1 MRSLDKLRQSYDD
14 ESQVVIQ
21 DKRSPPR
28 MLFSDTEVLLE
39 EVPVGT
45 RIIFPNAPIEP
56 LTNARAAIRWAINH
70 PEGCD
75 PLHAQ
80 LRPGMKV
87 VVAIDD
93 ISLPLPPMRPPDVR
107 QMMLEIVLQLCAD
120 SGVDDVHLLIANAL
134 HRRMTPAEMKRM
146 VGERIFEAYYPD
158 RYTNHDAEEPGGI
171 VELGET
177 SAKEKVRISRRAA
190 EADLVIYLNVNF
202 VPMDGGHKSVGTGLT
217 DYLGLRAHHTP
228 HAIRGSKSYMEPAHS
243 ALHESVNRIGRVI
256 DAHVNVFHIETAL
269 NNKMFDGPMSFLGKR
284 EEDFTDLDR
293 TALAALRWT
302 LGKTPRAL
310 RQQIFHR
317 VPAAYGL
324 IAVSAGRTEPAH
336 EAILAACR
344 RQSFV
349 SVKGQA
355 DVLIA
360 GIPYISPYN
369 VNSILNPLLVQVM
382 ACGYFFNM
390 NRGVPLVKKGG
401 TLILTHPCMDEFDPV
416 QHPSYIE
423 FFHRLLPETT
433 DAMELHRKYEK
444 EFATNPSYVH
454 LYRKGNA
461 YHGAHPFYMW
471 YWGENG
477 RQHLGQIIAV
487 GTENTHVPQLLGWER
502 ADTLAEAIDMAR
514 GRQGRSAEITLMHH
528 PPMVMTDVQ
537 ASGQGET
544 RLLDDGGEAKVGAK
558 SGAASAPKGIA
569 AKGAP

>member
-1 MRSLDKLRQSYDD
+1 MRSLDRLRQSYDED
-14 ESQVVIQ
+14 SQVVIQ
-21 DKRSPPR
+21 EKRSPPR
-28 MLFSDTEVLLE
+28 MLFADTEILLE
-39 EVPVGT
+39 EIPVGT
-45 RIIFPNAPIEP
+45 RVVFPNPPIEE
-56 LTNARAAIRWAINH
+56 LANWRAAIRWAINH

-87 VVAIDD
+87 VIAIDD
-93 ISLPLPPMRPPDVR
+93 ISLPLPPMRTPDVR
-107 QMMLEIVLQLCAD
+107 QIMLEILLPLLAD
-120 SGVDDVHLLIANAL
+120 SGVDDVRLLIANAL
-134 HRRMTPAEMKRM
+134 HRRMTEAEMRRM
-146 VGERIFEAYYPD
+146 VGSKIFDAYYPD
-158 RYTNHDAEEPGGI
+158 HYTNHDAEEPGAIAEVGTT
-171 VELGET
+171 EAG
-177 SAKEKVRISRRAA
+177 EKVRISRRAT

-228 HAIRGSKSYMEPAHS
+228 QAIRGSKSYMEPKQSELHS
-243 ALHESVNRIGRVI
+243 SVDRIGRVI
-256 DAHVNVFHIETAL
+256 DQHLNVFHVETAL
-269 NNKMFDGPMSFLGKR
+269 NNKMFDGPMAFLGKR

-293 TALAALRWT
+293 AALAGLRWT
-302 LGKTPRAL
+302 LQKTPRAL
-310 RQQIFHR
+310 RQNIFHK

-324 IAVSAGRTEPAH
+324 IACAAGRTELAH
-336 EAILAACR
+336 EKILQACR
-344 RQSFV
+344 RQLFV
-349 SVKGQA
+349 KVRGQA
-355 DVLIA
+355 DILIA

-382 ACGYFFNM
+382 ACSYFFNM
-390 NRGVPLVKKGG
+390 NRGVPLVRKGG
-401 TLILTHPCMDEFDPV
+401 TLIVTHPCMDEFDPV

-433 DAMELHRKYEK
+433 DAMTLHMKYER
-444 EFATNPSYVH
+444 EFAQNPSYVH

-487 GTENTHVPQLLGWER
+487 GTENTHVPELMGWER

-528 PPMVMTDVQ
+528 PPMVMTEVALAADQGVRQ
-537 ASGQGET
+537 LPEHGGGSAS
-544 RLLDDGGEAKVGAK
+544 K
-558 SGAASAPKGIA
+558 PGIA
-569 AKGAP
+569 AKEQP